1 LATILRDYLAKQQ
14 VLPGVRSNNE
24 TPSWPST
31 PTSRP
36 IPTSSMNNGG
46 DYVAARRD
54 LLNRY
59 AARWLFAL
67 HNLNVSLYGALLYDL
82 STEISDER
90 ATHDDFFLEPLSI
103 DAQKVAMLII
113 FPLIL
118 ILINM
123 KAQDVKYFDQILR
136 LIIKLSQTSVAFTV
150 FDNLFTRWLTSVSA
164 KNLSR
169 QVRNLKWLRVTTLTI
184 G

>member
-14 VLPGVRSNNE
+14 VLPGVRSSNE
-24 TPSWPST
+24 ALPWPST
-31 PTSRP
+31 QTSRP
-36 IPTSSMNNGG
+36 VPSSSMNNGG

-67 HNLNVSLYGALLYDL
+67 HNLDVALYGALLYDL

-90 ATHDDFFLEPLSI
+90 TTHDDLFLEPLSM
-103 DAQKVAMLII
+103 DSQKVAIWMIYPS
-113 FPLIL
+113 FIL
-118 ILINM
+118 IGV
-123 KAQDVKYFDQILR
+123 KAQDVKYFDQTLR
-136 LIIKLSQTSVAFTV
+136 LIIKLLQTSVAFTV

-164 KNLSR
+164 KKLCR
-169 QVRNLKWLRVTTLTI
+169 QVRNLNHFRSI
-184 G
+184 P